1 MEFFSLKQ
9 SNVNGKGKQSHLNKF
24 NFKNLSIKKH
34 LKKKKK
40 QKMNKQK
47 TPEIYSLT
55 VLEMT
60 SPNTRCQQSH
70 TNSKDSRGEST
81 FAFSSF
87 RWSQACLGLW
97 LHLSG
102 LCFCLHTAV
111 CVCPVTL
118 ATGFSNQDELH
129 ALKPLVKITLA
140 LSSACPCCSALAL
153 TTQAGT
159 THPTP
164 GPSSQ
169 GWPPAVTCTFSL
181 FRVA

>member
-9 SNVNGKGKQSHLNKF
+9 SNVNGKGKQSHLNLILKIRAS
-24 NFKNLSIKKH
+24 KNTF
-34 LKKKKK
+34 KKKKTENEQTK
-40 QKMNKQK
+40 N
-47 TPEIYSLT
+47 PRNLF
-55 VLEMT
+55 
-60 SPNTRCQQSH
+60 SH
-70 TNSKDSRGEST
+70 SFGDDKSQYKST

-87 RWSQACLGLW
+87 QWSRACLGLW

-118 ATGFSNQDELH
+118 ATGFLNQDELH

-140 LSSACPCCSALAL
+140 LSSACPCYSALAL
-153 TTQAGT
+153 MTQAGT